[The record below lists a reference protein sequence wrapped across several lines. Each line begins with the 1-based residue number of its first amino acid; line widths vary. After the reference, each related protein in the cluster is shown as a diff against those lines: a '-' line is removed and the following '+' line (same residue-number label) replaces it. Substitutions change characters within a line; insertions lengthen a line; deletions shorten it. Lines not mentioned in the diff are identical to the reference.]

1 MRIMGVSA
9 IEDAIEK
16 FHQQSFRRVVLTKG
30 ISAEQERTLRNLFTY
45 QQPVIKIIRYR
56 AGDSG
61 ILPLKIQEALDRR
74 ATTTSPLYH
83 SPTKL

>member
-30 ISAEQERTLRNLFTY
+30 ISAEQERTLRNLLPISNRSLRLFATG
-45 QQPVIKIIRYR
+45 QVI
-56 AGDSG
+56 AVFC
-61 ILPLKIQEALDRR
+61 L
-74 ATTTSPLYH
+74 
-83 SPTKL
+83 